1 MKCPICKENVNEL
14 DDICPNCKTNFDEY
28 EKNKTS
34 NNASYEDKTL
44 AIRFINAL
52 QLIGLIIAGI
62 VSLVGE
68 KIGQGFICILIGI
81 INYFFIRGF
90 ADIIDLLDSIND
102 KLDK

>member
-14 DDICPNCKTNFDEY
+14 NDICPNCKTNFDEY
-28 EKNKTS
+28 GKNKTS
-34 NNASYEDKTL
+34 NNASYEDKTI

-62 VSLVGE
+62 VSLAGE
-68 KIGQGFICILIGI
+68 KIGQGFICILIGF

>member
-1 MKCPICKENVNEL
+1 MKCPICKEPVNEL

-28 EKNKTS
+28 ERSNTS
-34 NNASYEDKTL
+34 NHASYEDRTI

-52 QLIGLIIAGI
+52 QLI
-62 VSLVGE
+62 VGE
-68 KIGQGFICILIGI
+68 KIGQGFICISIGI
-81 INYFFIRGF
+81 ISYFFIRGF